1 VAGEANFDE
10 NDFFPKSKFYLSAI
24 SSIKGY
30 VSSGG
35 LGSSKLG

>member
-1 VAGEANFDE
+1 VAVKANFYE
-10 NDFFPKSKFYLSAI
+10 NDFTKSKFYLSAI